1 MVDISAGVPWF
12 LVLAALSYS
21 GWLHSKFSALKEW
34 QAAAATRIETLEKS
48 GTNGTITAAITALSE
63 DLRNMNDKL
72 ESDFQMVTLCLIQL
86 SNGNKITP
94 ADLKRKH

>member
-1 MVDISAGVPWF
+1 MDIGAGLPWVVVVSALG
-12 LVLAALSYS
+12 YS
-21 GWLHSKFSALKEW
+21 AWLHAKFSALEKW
-34 QAAAATRIETLEKS
+34 QAGAEPRIVALEKS
-48 GTNGTITAAITALSE
+48 GTNGTVTAAITALSE
-63 DLRNMNDKL
+63 ELRAMNDKL

>member
-1 MVDISAGVPWF
+1 MGE
-12 LVLAALSYS
+12 LAAGLPLAWVVGLLTYS
-21 GWLHSKFSALKEW
+21 GWLHKQLSDLREAH
-34 QAAAATRIETLEKS
+34 AAVKVRVESLEKS

-63 DLRNMNDKL
+63 DLRAMNDKL

>member
-1 MVDISAGVPWF
+1 MDIAEGLPWF
-12 LVLAALSYS
+12 LVLAALGYS
-21 GWLHSKFSALKEW
+21 GWLHGKFNTLEKW
-34 QAAAATRIETLEKS
+34 QASAGTRLDTLEKS
-48 GTNGTITAAITALSE
+48 GTNGAVTAAITALSDE
-63 DLRNMNDKL
+63 LRAMNDKL

>member
-1 MVDISAGVPWF
+1 MELGAGLPWA
-12 LVLAALSYS
+12 LVVGLMGYS
-21 GWLHSKFSALKEW
+21 GWLHRHLSDLREAHASLRPRVEA
-34 QAAAATRIETLEKS
+34 LEKS
-48 GTNGTITAAITALSE
+48 GTNGTVTAAITALSE
-63 DLRNMNDKL
+63 ELRAMNDKL